1 MRVLAL
7 AAVFALVIS
16 VVPAAATSR
25 AAPPEAPSLACVQR
39 VHIPAITNPLEAK
52 WSPDGNILAVSW
64 FGRIPTTR
72 TPTGYQEQELVDVL
86 DLRTGTLWPVGV
98 GDIPRWSTTGTYLS
112 YWGPDSVEL
121 RIVKDSHLVSRV
133 WPTVPETRWV
143 GDALFFIERSD
154 IRVWQD
160 GNVRTLAH
168 LPDSFTPKY
177 PADDVYWSGDAT
189 AFTLTRYAQ
198 DGTLQ
203 RFLVTTA
210 TAAITP
216 IDDARYTE
224 WAPAGAALLV
234 RTLDRLDLREVGGA
248 RRSYAVPAQQG
259 LVHEWAP
266 DGATLLVGKVSPV
279 VPGGNAFDEFR
290 VVGTSGGPPNAIL
303 PDLLGERTFSP
314 DGRYFVGT
322 TRTGTET
329 TRLEVYR
336 CGSSLDAPRDMG
348 DSAERLKAIESAP
361 GRFLR
366 PAAGEI
372 TQFVQG
378 IHTGVDVAEQFG
390 SIITADDDGTVT
402 FVEWVNVGGNR
413 VCVQHPG
420 ALESC
425 VYHTSL
431 PLVSVGD
438 HVVRGQPI
446 ALIGMTGVT
455 TGPHTHWEV
464 KLGGRIVDPLTF

>member
-1 MRVLAL
+1 MRVLVLAVTL
-7 AAVFALVIS
+7 VLIGAARPAAV
-16 VVPAAATSR
+16 ATVT
-25 AAPPEAPSLACVQR
+25 APLGAPSLACVAR
-39 VHIPAITNPLEAK
+39 VPIPAIANPLEAK
-52 WSPDGNILAVSW
+52 WSPDANLLAVSW
-64 FGRIPTTR
+64 FGRIPSSR
-72 TPTGYQEQELVDVL
+72 TATGYEEQELVDVL

-98 GDIPRWSTTGTYLS
+98 GDVPRWSATGTYLS

-143 GDALFFIERSD
+143 GDALLYIEKAE
-154 IRVWQD
+154 IREWRD
-160 GNVRTLAH
+160 GAVRTVAR
-168 LPDSFTPKY
+168 LPDAFAPKY
-177 PADDVYWSGDAT
+177 PSDDVYWSGDGT
-189 AFTLTRYAQ
+189 AFTLTRYSQ
-198 DGTLQ
+198 DGTL
-203 RFLVTTA
+203 RRYLVTTR
-210 TAAITP
+210 TGAITP

-224 WAPAGAALLV
+224 WAPKGATLLV
-234 RTLDRLDLREVGGA
+234 RTLDRLELRHVGGTTA
-248 RRSYAVPAQQG
+248 SYAVASAAG
-259 LVHEWAP
+259 IVHEWAP
-266 DGATLLVGKVSPV
+266 DGDTLLTGTVSPV
-279 VPGGNAFDEFR
+279 LPGGDAFDEFR
-290 VVGTSGGPPNAIL
+290 VVGTTGGAPNAIL
-303 PDLLGERTFSP
+303 PNLLGERTFSA

-322 TRTGTET
+322 VRTARQT

-336 CGSSLDAPRDMG
+336 CGPTLDAPRDTG
-348 DSAERLKAIESAP
+348 DSAARLKTIEAGP
-361 GRFLR
+361 GRFVR

-413 VCVQHPG
+413 VCVRHSG
-420 ALESC
+420 TLESC
-425 VYHTSL
+425 FYHTSL
-431 PLVSVGD
+431 PLVSVGE

-464 KLGGRIVDPLTF
+464 KLAGRIVDPLTF

>member
-1 MRVLAL
+1 MRPLIL
-7 AAVFALVIS
+7 AAVLVVASAI
-16 VVPAAATSR
+16 PADAATR
-25 AAPPEAPSLACVQR
+25 GAPAGPSLACVER
-39 VHIPAITNPLEAK
+39 VQIPAIANPLEAK
-52 WSPDGNILAVSW
+52 WSPDANLLAVSW
-64 FGRIPTTR
+64 FARIPTTR
-72 TPTGYQEQELVDVL
+72 TVTGYQEQELVDVL

-98 GDIPRWSTTGTYLS
+98 GDVPRWSATGTYLS

-121 RIVKDSHLVSRV
+121 RIVKDSHLVARV
-133 WPTVPETRWV
+133 WPTIPETRWV
-143 GDALFFIERSD
+143 GDALFFIEKSD
-154 IRVWQD
+154 IREWEA
-160 GNVRTLAH
+160 GAVRTVAH
-168 LPDSFTPKY
+168 LPDAFTPRY
-177 PADDVYWSGDAT
+177 PADDIYWSGDGT
-189 AFTLTRYAQ
+189 TFTLTRYSQ
-198 DGTLQ
+198 DGTLE

-210 TAAITP
+210 TGAVTR

-224 WAPAGAALLV
+224 WAPKGARLLV
-234 RTLDRLDLREVGGA
+234 RTLDRLELRAIGGDT
-248 RRSYAVPAQQG
+248 RSYAVASQQG
-259 LVHEWAP
+259 IVHEWAP
-266 DGATLLVGKVSPV
+266 DGDTLLVGKVSPV
-279 VPGGNAFDEFR
+279 LPGGNAFDEFR
-290 VVGTSGGPPNAIL
+290 VLGADGGAPNAIL
-303 PDLLGERTFSP
+303 PNLLGERAFSA

-322 TRTGTET
+322 SRTGAET

-336 CGSSLDAPRDMG
+336 CGSSLDASRDTG
-348 DSAERLKAIESAP
+348 DSAARLSSIESGP
-361 GRFLR
+361 GRFVR

-378 IHTGVDVAEQFG
+378 IHTGIDVAEQFG

-402 FVEWVNVGGNR
+402 FVEWVSVGGNR
-413 VCVQHPG
+413 VCVQHAG

>member
-1 MRVLAL
+1 MRLVAIVAVLVL
-7 AAVFALVIS
+7 VEAA
-16 VVPAAATSR
+16 PAPVAAR
-25 AAPPEAPSLACVQR
+25 AAPTDAPSLACVER
-39 VHIPAITNPLEAK
+39 VQIPTIANPLEAK
-52 WSPDGNILAVSW
+52 WSPDANLLAVSW

-72 TPTGYQEQELVDVL
+72 TPTGYEEQELVDVL

-98 GDIPRWSTTGTYLS
+98 GDVPRWSTTGTYLS
-112 YWGPDSVEL
+112 YWGPDSIEL
-121 RIVKDSHLVSRV
+121 RIVRDSHLVARV
-133 WPTVPETRWV
+133 WPTIPETRWV
-143 GDALFFIERSD
+143 GDELLFIEKSD
-154 IRVWQD
+154 IRAWQD
-160 GNVRTLAH
+160 GAVRTLAH
-168 LPDSFTPKY
+168 LPDALAPKY
-177 PADDVYWSGDAT
+177 PADDIYWSGDGT
-189 AFTLTRYAQ
+189 TFTLTRYSQ

-203 RFLVTTA
+203 RYLVETA
-210 TAAITP
+210 TGAATP
-216 IDDARYTE
+216 FDGARYTE
-224 WAPAGAALLV
+224 WAPAGATLLV
-234 RTLDRLDLREVGGA
+234 RTLDRLDLGDVGGS
-248 RRSYAVPAQQG
+248 RRSYAVASQQG

-266 DGATLLVGKVSPV
+266 DGRTLLVGKVSPA

-290 VVGTSGGPPNAIL
+290 VVGASGGAPNAIL
-303 PDLLGERTFSP
+303 PNLLGERRFSA

-322 TRTGTET
+322 SRTGTQT
-329 TRLEVYR
+329 TRLDVYR
-336 CGSSLDAPRDMG
+336 CSSALDAPRDLG
-348 DSAERLKAIESAP
+348 DSAERLKAIESGP
-361 GRFLR
+361 GRFVR

-378 IHTGVDVAEQFG
+378 IHTGIDVAEQFG

-413 VCVQHPG
+413 VCVQHAG